1 MNIDKVI
8 GRRKRRT
15 LMHAGKPKAS
25 RNVPDAEI
33 VRHTRKCRICNHSRR
48 AELEQDFLNWR
59 NPHEIVEEYELAH
72 HSAIYRHAQAL
83 GLTAQRVENACAAL
97 DLIVEKVEDAHVTGH
112 TIIRA
117 MRAYSCLTPK
127 GRWVELPKRVVYES
141 VRKSP
146 PQPAPREP
154 ASSQGVTAPV
164 PPSKPDS
171 PPQEATPAA
180 EILIANA
187 RLENRANH

>member
-15 LMHAGKPKAS
+15 LMHAGKPKAG

-33 VRHTRKCRICNHSRR
+33 VRHTRKCRICNHPRR
-48 AELEQDFLNWR
+48 AELEQDSLNWR

-117 MRAYSCLTPK
+117 MRAYSCLTPR
-127 GRWVELPKRVVYES
+127 GRWVELPKRVIYET

-146 PQPAPREP
+146 APEP
-154 ASSQGVTAPV
+154 AAKPAAK
-164 PPSKPDS
+164 PASKPDS
-171 PPQEATPAA
+171 PPQEATPTA

>member
-15 LMHAGKPKAS
+15 LMHAGKPKAG

-33 VRHTRKCRICNHSRR
+33 VRHTRKCRICNHPRR
-48 AELEQDFLNWR
+48 AELEQDSLNWR

-97 DLIVEKVEDAHVTGH
+97 DLIVEKVEDAHSH

-127 GRWVELPKRVVYES
+127 GRWVELPKRVIYET

-146 PQPAPREP
+146 APEP
-154 ASSQGVTAPV
+154 AAKPAAK
-164 PPSKPDS
+164 PASKPDS
-171 PPQEATPAA
+171 PPQEATPTA
-180 EILIANA
+180 
-187 RLENRANH
+187 ENRANH

>member
-15 LMHAGKPKAS
+15 LMHAGKTKAG

-33 VRHTRKCRICNHSRR
+33 VRHTRKCRICNHPRR

-59 NPHEIVEEYELAH
+59 NPHEMVEEYELAH

-127 GRWVELPKRVVYES
+127 GRWVELPKRVIYES

-146 PQPAPREP
+146 APEPAAKPAAKPAP
-154 ASSQGVTAPV
+154 
-164 PPSKPDS
+164 KPDS
-171 PPQEATPAA
+171 RPQEAPASA
-180 EILIANA
+180 KILIANA

>member
-15 LMHAGKPKAS
+15 LMHAGKPKAG

-33 VRHTRKCRICNHSRR
+33 VRHTRKCRICNHPRR
-48 AELEQDFLNWR
+48 AELEQDSLNWR

-127 GRWVELPKRVVYES
+127 GRWVELPKRVIYET

-146 PQPAPREP
+146 APEP
-154 ASSQGVTAPV
+154 AAKPA
-164 PPSKPDS
+164 SKPDS
-171 PPQEATPAA
+171 PPQEATPTA

>member
-8 GRRKRRT
+8 GRRKQR
-15 LMHAGKPKAS
+15 PQ
-25 RNVPDAEI
+25 AEI
-33 VRHTRKCRICNHSRR
+33 VRHTRKCRICNHPRR

-59 NPHEIVEEYELAH
+59 NPHEMVEEYGLAH

-83 GLTAQRVENACAAL
+83 GLTAQRVENAYAAL

-127 GRWVELPKRVVYES
+127 GRWVELPKRVIYES

-146 PQPAPREP
+146 PPEPATAPAQPPEPAP
-154 ASSQGVTAPV
+154 SQRFEGST
-164 PPSKPDS
+164 S
-171 PPQEATPAA
+171 
-180 EILIANA
+180 
-187 RLENRANH
+187 

>member
-33 VRHTRKCRICNHSRR
+33 VRHTRKCRICNHPRR
-48 AELEQDFLNWR
+48 AEFEQDFLNWR

-127 GRWVELPKRVVYES
+127 GRWVELPKRVIYES

-146 PQPAPREP
+146 APEAAAKPAAKSASKPAP
-154 ASSQGVTAPV
+154 
-164 PPSKPDS
+164 
-171 PPQEATPAA
+171 PPQEATPTD
-180 EILIANA
+180 
-187 RLENRANH
+187 ENRANH